1 MGGTRGHIFAYTWN
15 GVSMMSME
23 NLERPQVM
31 YPVLGEVV
39 HCGAQWVQGTW
50 EQWHLQLVH
59 SSKGAVAYH
68 STVVAEVLWGIVKR
82 LDSPLPQPHGGG
94 WRPSLRHCQQSKI
107 W

>member
-1 MGGTRGHIFAYTWN
+1 MGGTRGHIFGYTWN

-39 HCGAQWVQGTW
+39 HCGRHSGSRG
-50 EQWHLQLVH
+50 LQLVH
-59 SSKGAVAYH
+59 SSKGAIAYH

-82 LDSPLPQPHGGG
+82 LDSPLPRPHGGG